1 MSKAVNISRAST
13 GTARRRGIATA
24 DLYRPIR
31 LILIFVIPALLL
43 YGVFFLFPMARAIY
57 LSFCRG
63 AASSTKFTFVGL
75 ENYTR
80 LLRDENFH
88 GALMHNLAFLVIAGP
103 ITICLA
109 LLLAVGL
116 TSIRSGRAFYRVSF
130 LFPNV
135 MPVVA
140 TALLW
145 SFIFNPSFGLVN
157 AILRKAG
164 LDQFTHAWLG
174 EPRYALLVLMLVHV
188 WGAAGFYV
196 MLFYAGILRIPAD
209 YTDAARIDGAS
220 AWQEFWHVTLPLLG
234 DLLKTAII
242 YIIINSLNVFALV
255 FLVTEGNPDRHVDVA
270 LTYLYEQAFKNG
282 NFGYACTIGVTQLA
296 LLLLLATVVG
306 RFFRRETI
314 EL

>member
-1 MSKAVNISRAST
+1 MKNTALEQ
-13 GTARRRGIATA
+13 ARRRDMRVGRATA
-24 DLYRPIR
+24 DLHRPLQ
-31 LILIFVIPALLL
+31 LIIFFLLPALLL
-43 YGVFFLFPMARAIY
+43 YAVFFMFPMARAIY

-63 AASSTKFTFVGL
+63 TASSTRFTFVGF
-75 ENYTR
+75 ENYIR
-80 LLRDENFH
+80 LLKDANFH
-88 GALMHNLAFLVIAGP
+88 GAVLHNLAFLIVGGP
-103 ITICLA
+103 ITIMLS

-116 TSIRSGRAFYRVSF
+116 TSVRRGRAFYRVSF

-145 SFIFNPSFGLVN
+145 SFIFNPAFGLVN
-157 AILRKAG
+157 AFLRTVG
-164 LDQFTHAWLG
+164 LEQWCHAWLG
-174 EPRYALLVLMLVHV
+174 EPQYALMVLMIVYI

-220 AWQEFWHVTLPLLG
+220 AWQEFRHITLPLLG
-234 DLLKTAII
+234 DLLKTAVI

-255 FLVTEGNPDRHVDVA
+255 YLVTEGNPDRHVDVA
-270 LTYLYEQAFKNG
+270 LTYLYEHAFRNG

-296 LLLLLATVVG
+296 LLLVLATVAG
-306 RFFRRETI
+306 RFFRREVI